1 MPFAAGAGALAALAL
16 WLTWRRPAP
25 DAPQKVNCARG
36 ELNAI
41 VLSNPSN
48 SQTVS
53 TQLFLGDKLP
63 VNLPD
68 HWRANLQLP
77 DDGRVDMDLR
87 VQDYAVLRLGG
98 NYSVDEEQR
107 LFPRVFWGRHMTLA
121 LTGLAALGALWAV
134 APNPGDLA
142 LTRAWVQSDGP
153 RSYAS
158 AEALAQDPPGF
169 GQPCRCAARP
179 VASWCRAQASRRRA
193 PIATGCAGAA
203 RRRRC
208 RSWKLIRPSW
218 RCIPANS

>member
-1 MPFAAGAGALAALAL
+1 M
-16 WLTWRRPAP
+16 
-25 DAPQKVNCARG
+25 
-36 ELNAI
+36 
-41 VLSNPSN
+41 
-48 SQTVS
+48 S

-134 APNPGDLA
+134 APNLPGD
-142 LTRAWVQSDGP
+142 
-153 RSYAS
+153 
-158 AEALAQDPPGF
+158 
-169 GQPCRCAARP
+169 
-179 VASWCRAQASRRRA
+179 
-193 PIATGCAGAA
+193 
-203 RRRRC
+203 
-208 RSWKLIRPSW
+208 W
-218 RCIPANS
+218 R

>member
-1 MPFAAGAGALAALAL
+1 M
-16 WLTWRRPAP
+16 
-25 DAPQKVNCARG
+25 
-36 ELNAI
+36 NAI

-134 APNPGDLA
+134 APNLQ
-142 LTRAWVQSDGP
+142 R
-153 RSYAS
+153 
-158 AEALAQDPPGF
+158 
-169 GQPCRCAARP
+169 
-179 VASWCRAQASRRRA
+179 
-193 PIATGCAGAA
+193 
-203 RRRRC
+203 
-208 RSWKLIRPSW
+208 
-218 RCIPANS
+218 

>member
-1 MPFAAGAGALAALAL
+1 MPFAAGAGAGRAGL
-16 WLTWRRPAP
+16 WLTAPAR
-25 DAPQKVNCARG
+25 AGRAAEGERARG

-121 LTGLAALGALWAV
+121 LTGGGAGRAV
-134 APNPGDLA
+134 G
-142 LTRAWVQSDGP
+142 RG
-153 RSYAS
+153 
-158 AEALAQDPPGF
+158 AEPAG
-169 GQPCRCAARP
+169 
-179 VASWCRAQASRRRA
+179 RRR
-193 PIATGCAGAA
+193 
-203 RRRRC
+203 
-208 RSWKLIRPSW
+208 
-218 RCIPANS
+218 